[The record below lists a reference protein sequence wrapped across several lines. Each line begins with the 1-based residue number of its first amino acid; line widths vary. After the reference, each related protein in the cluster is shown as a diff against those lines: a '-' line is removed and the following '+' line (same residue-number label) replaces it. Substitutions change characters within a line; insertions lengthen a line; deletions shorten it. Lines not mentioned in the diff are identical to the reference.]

1 MKSSPR
7 TLAGLLALM
16 AACQIEMASA
26 VSFCRWVTS
35 ASSMT
40 FRLNAG
46 TVYVPRDAAAG
57 HVIGEFDRA
66 FSVPNAEG
74 QIIHCENDIGST
86 LTFNALASAPLFPG
100 TLPPVNGED
109 VNGKVFMTGVDGIG
123 ARIKLQHPFDG
134 VAADAFVPITEPTVP
149 FNALLSAAVPY
160 TAPLRIDQLRG
171 KLTLI
176 KTGPIAPGPHTFD
189 KALFGTRFSNIGNG
203 FDFQLGGTVLQAQCG
218 ISSVSANPVPL
229 GDWRTSD
236 FGGVSSTTDA
246 VPFNITLNNCDADPG
261 DINIAWANIR
271 LETTNGSVPIPGVEG
286 GFTLGAGSGA
296 TGVGIQILKADG
308 LTPVALQ
315 REVPLAA
322 ISPGSTVLDLSARM
336 YQTDP
341 KVNAGVVK
349 GALNFTV
356 SYQ

>member
-7 TLAGLLALM
+7 LLAGLLALL
-16 AACQIEMASA
+16 AVCQVEMASA
-26 VSFCRWVTS
+26 ASFCRWVTS

-40 FRLNAG
+40 FRLDAG

-57 HVIGEFDRA
+57 HVIGEFDRS
-66 FSVPNAEG
+66 FSLPSAEG
-74 QIIHCENDIGST
+74 QIIHCENDLGSV
-86 LTFNALASAPLFPG
+86 LTFNAVANAALFPG

-109 VNGKVFMTGVDGIG
+109 VNGKVFQTGIDGIG

-134 VAADAFVPITEPTVP
+134 VAADAFVPIGEPTVP
-149 FNALLSAAVPY
+149 FNALLHAAVPN
-160 TAPLRIDQLRG
+160 TAPLRISNLRG

-189 KALFGTRFSNIGNG
+189 TALFGSRFSMIGNG

-218 ISSVSANPVPL
+218 LSTVSANPVPL

-236 FGGVSSTTDA
+236 FAADGATPA
-246 VPFNITLNNCDADPG
+246 VPFNITLGNCDADPG

-271 LETTNGSVPIPGVEG
+271 LEPTNGSVPIPGVEG
-286 GFTLGAGSGA
+286 GFTLGSGSTAG
-296 TGVGIQILKADG
+296 GVGIQILKADR

-315 REVPLAA
+315 NEVPLAA
-322 ISPGSTVLDLSARM
+322 IAPGTTVLDLSARL
-336 YQTDP
+336 YQTGP
-341 KVNAGVVK
+341 KVDAGLVK
-349 GALNFTV
+349 GSLNFTV
-356 SYQ
+356 SFH